1 MKSKGDLQLLNIP
14 FITPL
19 RYRFIFV
26 EHLIKKNNLVLLKPT
41 HSLKKTIPIFI
52 ACLLLSCRMLSAQEI
67 DVSKY
72 KEQYQL
78 HIQKTLNKIKLDGEL
93 NDEGWKGAEVA
104 KDFWLKFPQDN
115 SKATHKTEVQ
125 VTYDDN
131 FLFVGATIYDSLPLI
146 GQSLKRDSRIR
157 ESDGLGIVLDPM
169 NKKTNGFYFSVT
181 AFNVQADDL
190 LTAGQES
197 DLSFSWDNKWYSKT
211 HIFNDHYTIEIAIP
225 FKTLR
230 YDKSNT
236 HWGINFIR
244 SDRKK
249 NEFHTWTRVPVNFPG
264 PDLGYLG
271 SLEWD
276 APPPAVGTN
285 ISFIPYIAGGLKEN
299 KVDNEPLTGD
309 LNAGFDTKIAVSSS
323 LNLDLTVNPD
333 FSQVEVDRQVTNIT
347 RFSIFFPERR
357 NFFLEN
363 SDLFS
368 GYGIPPIRPFYSR
381 KIGLDNEGNTIP
393 IIAGIRLTGNV
404 ASRTRIGLM
413 TMQTKAKGDFAAQNY
428 SAFSVNQQV
437 LKRSLLKAYFL
448 NRTAIETDKH
458 PIADPLDKYG
468 RNAGAEFNYYNEKG
482 NVQAWVGYHSSMK
495 KNIHDNNNYLNLGT
509 GYFGRQFTSLLNF
522 DNIGGN
528 FYTDMGF
535 LQRIENY
542 DAIRDTI
549 IRVGYNSFYNSTQ
562 YKILPEKGKL
572 NQIEINLEG
581 SLVLNPDNSF
591 NELSLNPSMA
601 FDSRNTSTIDI
612 GLSYN
617 RTKLL
622 FPTSFTVG
630 DPIPAGIYSYNQ
642 GWIRLRSDSRKNIS
656 ATGGARFGRYYNG
669 NLTQLSAG
677 LIIRKQPNITIELNG
692 NYNKLNFPA
701 PYGNEDLF
709 LLASRVEISF
719 TNAIFWTTFLQYN
732 TQSNNININSRLQWR
747 YKPASDLFL
756 VYTDNYFSDPFFK
769 NKNRA
774 LVFKLNYWLNL

>member
-1 MKSKGDLQLLNIP
+1 
-14 FITPL
+14 
-19 RYRFIFV
+19 
-26 EHLIKKNNLVLLKPT
+26 
-41 HSLKKTIPIFI
+41 
-52 ACLLLSCRMLSAQEI
+52 MLSAQEI

-78 HIQKTLNKIKLDGEL
+78 HIQKTKSKIKLDGEL
-93 NDEGWKGAEVA
+93 NDEGWKGTEVA

-115 SKATHKTEVQ
+115 SKANHKTEVRI
-125 VTYDDN
+125 TYDDN
-131 FLFVGATIYDSLPLI
+131 FLYVGAIIYDSLPLI

-157 ESDGLGIVLDPM
+157 ESDGLGIILDPM

-190 LTAGQES
+190 VTAGSEGE
-197 DLSFSWDNKWYSKT
+197 LTFSWDNKWYSKT
-211 HIFNDHYTIEIAIP
+211 KIFDTYYSIEIAIP

-230 YDKSNT
+230 YDKSST
-236 HWGINFIR
+236 QWGINFIR

-249 NEFHTWTRVPVNFPG
+249 NEFHTWTRIPVNFPG
-264 PDLGYLG
+264 VDLGYLG
-271 SLEWD
+271 SLQWD
-276 APPPAVGTN
+276 APPPATGTN
-285 ISFIPYIAGGLKEN
+285 IAVIPYITGGIKEN
-299 KVDNEPLTGD
+299 KVDNEKMNGD
-309 LNAGFDTKIAVSSS
+309 FNAGFDAKIAVSSS

-363 SDLFS
+363 SDLFA

-393 IIAGIRLTGNV
+393 IIAGARLTGNV

-428 SAFSVNQQV
+428 SAVSVNQQV
-437 LKRSLLKAYFL
+437 LKRSVLKAYFL
-448 NRTAIETDKH
+448 NRTATETDKH

-468 RNAGAEFNYYNEKG
+468 RNTGAEFNYYNEKG
-482 NVQAWVGYHSSMK
+482 NIQAWAGYHSSMK
-495 KNIHDNNNYLNLGT
+495 KDIHDNNNYLNLGT
-509 GYFGRQFTSLLNF
+509 GYFGRQFYSFLNF

-528 FYTDMGF
+528 FYADMGF

-542 DAIRDTI
+542 DAIRDTV
-549 IRVGYNSFYNSTQ
+549 IRVGYKSLYNSTQ

-572 NQIEINLEG
+572 NQIEFNLES

-591 NELSLNPSMA
+591 NELSLDPSMA

-622 FPTSFTVG
+622 FPTSFTDG
-630 DPIPAGIYSYNQ
+630 DPIPSGIYSYNQ

-656 ATGGARFGRYYNG
+656 AVGGARSGSYYNG
-669 NLTQLSAG
+669 HLTELSAG
-677 LIIRKQPNITIELNG
+677 LIFRKQPNITVELNG
-692 NYNKLNFPA
+692 VYNKLSFPA

-719 TNAIFWTTFLQYN
+719 SNSLFWTTFIQYN
-732 TQSNNININSRLQWR
+732 TQANNININSRLQWR
-747 YKPASDLFL
+747 YKPASDFFL